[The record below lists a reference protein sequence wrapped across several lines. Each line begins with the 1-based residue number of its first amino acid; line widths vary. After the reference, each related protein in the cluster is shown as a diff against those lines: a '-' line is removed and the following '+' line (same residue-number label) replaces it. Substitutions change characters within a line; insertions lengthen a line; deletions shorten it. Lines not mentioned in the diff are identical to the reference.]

1 MSGLTLEQ
9 LLDEVAAATPSPGG
23 GACCGWAAALA
34 AALIEMAAGVAE
46 ARGADVE
53 ARGADASAR
62 NADVEA
68 RGADVEARGADAGAS
83 DRMTRIRSRA
93 NDLRR
98 QATELAELDR
108 DSYGPVLAAERSG
121 DAAAVQLALARASD
135 TPFALTA
142 VAAELAVLAEEMLAA
157 GRPSLEGDAVT
168 ALELARAA
176 CRAAANL
183 VMLNLKSL
191 PTDPRRKEVQA
202 LLERAGRT
210 ASA

>member
-1 MSGLTLEQ
+1 VSGLTLEQ

-46 ARGADVE
+46 ARGADAS
-53 ARGADASAR
+53 ARGADA
-62 NADVEA
+62 
-68 RGADVEARGADAGAS
+68 EARGADAGAS

-142 VAAELAVLAEEMLAA
+142 VAAELAVLAEEVLAA

>member
-1 MSGLTLEQ
+1 MPGPTLEQ
-9 LLDEVAAATPSPGG
+9 LLDEVAAATASPGG

-46 ARGADVE
+46 ARGVDAA
-53 ARGADASAR
+53 ARDAGVDAGGADIDGPAR
-62 NADVEA
+62 MA
-68 RGADVEARGADAGAS
+68 
-83 DRMTRIRSRA
+83 RIRLRA

-98 QATELAELDR
+98 QATELAERDR
-108 DSYGPVLAAERSG
+108 DSYGPVLAAQRSG
-121 DAAAVQLALARASD
+121 DAAAVQWALQRASD

-142 VAAELAVLAEEMLAA
+142 VAAELAVLAQEMLAA

-168 ALELARAA
+168 ALELARAS

-191 PTDPRRKEVQA
+191 PADPRRKAVQA
-202 LLERAGRT
+202 LLERAGGT